1 MCLWLLDVSVKTLCR
16 VSHESRIKQTCDVI
30 RPHTHPH
37 IANTAPMKW
46 ALIGLVSVDQ
56 IEIEVFNNHISLFFK
71 HLSLR
76 LFIRPSTHHVHF
88 FAYSRRVW
96 HRPCVTYRLK
106 QEVICH
112 QRFPLSGS
120 LSRVDGWYRRR
131 TTGPLPI
138 LLSSLYQKHYS
149 FRKRDHCAPPLH
161 TSQKGFSS
169 NALFHTQ

>member
-96 HRPCVTYRLK
+96 HRPCVSYRLK

-112 QRFPLSGS
+112 QRFWQPQPRRRLVSPPNDWSSADPIKQS
-120 LSRVDGWYRRR
+120 LSEALQLQKKR
-131 TTGPLPI
+131 PLRPTFTHQPER
-138 LLSSLYQKHYS
+138 L
-149 FRKRDHCAPPLH
+149 
-161 TSQKGFSS
+161 
-169 NALFHTQ
+169 